1 MEDYKTLISLAETDT
16 GLNDFGGDSYREG
29 LERLVNSLN
38 QEAKLNPLGETF
50 LRDTLLRHLS
60 RWEFLVYIPRHA

>member
-1 MEDYKTLISLAETDT
+1 MEDYKALVSLAETDT

-50 LRDTLLRHLS
+50 LRDTLLRHPS